1 MTLVL
6 TRSRPPCW
14 VRQWPGGFHFN
25 LIWLFL
31 FPAEMQK
38 HAVFLM
44 GEQEK
49 LLLSITRFYKIT
61 QGLYLNQ
68 TISQCGEN
76 NNGNFHKGAKHICTD
91 YEHAV

>member
-1 MTLVL
+1 
-6 TRSRPPCW
+6 
-14 VRQWPGGFHFN
+14 
-25 LIWLFL
+25 
-31 FPAEMQK
+31 MQ
-38 HAVFLM
+38 FCLM

-76 NNGNFHKGAKHICTD
+76 NNSNFHDTFNENSFKEAKHICTD